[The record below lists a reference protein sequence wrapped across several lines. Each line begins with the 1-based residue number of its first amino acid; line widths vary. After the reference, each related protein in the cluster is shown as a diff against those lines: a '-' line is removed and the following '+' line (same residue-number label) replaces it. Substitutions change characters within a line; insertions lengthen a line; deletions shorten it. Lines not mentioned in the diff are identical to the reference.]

1 MAVAGLPTK
10 KKVNTTA
17 LGNAVTNAAK
27 NNTASTTTAKTT
39 TVNPPVA
46 SQTTS
51 GAPYTLMNT
60 GGTKTN
66 TTTYSPTTTYT
77 PVATGNYTI
86 GSDKGKEIAFNLPIG
101 QEFLAS
107 DGAVWTKE
115 NDGSITVNYNGTTTK
130 NAYTM
135 SDLGV
140 LGDQQMAAGLPW
152 QYVNTT
158 LVNRNNKIAN
168 DPTLSQYSGDAFDTR
183 MKNYINQNIRS
194 QNQPDMTSGQI
205 IANYDSTKPTYEDQ
219 YDPQIQALLNQIL
232 NRDDFSYNAEDDPLY
247 QQYKSMYQRE
257 GDRAME
263 NTLASVAASAGGMNS
278 YAISAAQQANNYYN
292 AQLGDKIPELYQAA
306 YDMWLNKYEQDVQ
319 NMGILNQLSDS
330 QYARYRDT
338 VNDWRSDRD
347 FAYGAYRD
355 DVADGQWNTMFDY
368 NAYTGDRDFN
378 YGVSN
383 DNWEK
388 TKYEEETEYKKQQ
401 EAEEKA
407 KAEKDEAIAM
417 VEWLVGNGVSYESID
432 PTIISAA
439 GLSESAVREMIT
451 YKKQQDAKKGSSKKG
466 SSVVDDEDDEG
477 GSGGSW
483 TSIPSQL
490 GIPSI
495 VSSDF
500 LADLYEAGAY
510 TISGNK
516 ATWTDGWNAQNYQSK
531 LKNSYKPIQLVGF

>member
-27 NNTASTTTAKTT
+27 QNTASTTTSNNTT
-39 TVNPPVA
+39 
-46 SQTTS
+46 
-51 GAPYTLMNT
+51 T

-66 TTTYSPTTTYT
+66 TTTYTPTTNTTYSPT
-77 PVATGNYTI
+77 ATGNYTI
-86 GSDKGKEIAFNLPIG
+86 GSDYGKTVAYNMPIG
-101 QEFLAS
+101 STFTAS

-140 LGDQQMAAGLPW
+140 LGQQQMAAGLPW
-152 QYVNTT
+152 QDVNTT
-158 LVNRNNKIAN
+158 LINRNNKIAN
-168 DPTLSQYSGDAFDTR
+168 DPTLSQYANDANTQ
-183 MKNYINQNIRS
+183 MMQNYINQNIRS

-205 IANYDSTKPTYEDQ
+205 IANYDATKPTYEDQ

-451 YKKQQDAKKGSSKKG
+451 YKKQQDAQKSSSSRRSSSGSDY
-466 SSVVDDEDDEG
+466 DDDDDDD
-477 GSGGSW
+477 
-483 TSIPSQL
+483 
-490 GIPSI
+490 
-495 VSSDF
+495 V
-500 LADLYEAGAY
+500 
-510 TISGNK
+510 SGNEK
-516 ATWTDGWNAQNYQSK
+516 AIDTTGFTIIGENEETETIRVDGIGRMTYTEVNNAVNNGTVK
-531 LKNSYKPIQLVGF
+531 EVIDEKNKTIRYEKA

>member
-17 LGNAVTNAAK
+17 LGNAIKNTAK

-51 GAPYTLMNT
+51 AAPYTLMNT

-101 QEFLAS
+101 QPFVAS

-135 SDLGV
+135 PDWGV

-152 QYVNTT
+152 EVVNTT
-158 LVNRNNKIAN
+158 RVNRNNKISN
-168 DPTLSQYSGDAFDTR
+168 DPSLSQYSGDSYDTR
-183 MKNYINQNIRS
+183 MANYINQNIRL
-194 QNQPDMTSGQI
+194 QNQPNMTSGQI
-205 IANYDSTKPTYEDQ
+205 IANYDATKPTYEDQ
-219 YDPQIQALLNQIL
+219 YNPQIQALLNQIL
-232 NRDDFSYNAEDDPLY
+232 NRDDFSYDAENDPLF

-257 GDRAME
+257 GDRAMRD
-263 NTLASVAASAGGMNS
+263 TLAEAAASAGGMNS
-278 YAISAAQQANNYYN
+278 YAIGAAQQANNYYA
-292 AQLGDKIPELYQAA
+292 AQLGDKIPELYQLA
-306 YDMWLNKYEQDVQ
+306 YEMYLADKESDIQ
-319 NMGILNQLSDS
+319 NLGILNQLSDT

-338 VNDWRSDRD
+338 MSDWRGDRD
-347 FAYGAYRD
+347 FAYGVYRD
-355 DVADGQWNTMFDY
+355 DVADGQWDAMFDY

-388 TKYEEETEYKKQQ
+388 KKYEEETDYKKQQ
-401 EAEEKA
+401 DSEDKA
-407 KAEKDEAIAM
+407 KAEKEEALAM
-417 VEWLVGNGVSYESID
+417 IDLLINNGASFESV
-432 PTIISAA
+432 AA
-439 GLSESAVREMIT
+439 YIPASGLPESAVREMI
-451 YKKQQDAKKGSSKKG
+451 AKRDSGNFRQASSG
-466 SSVVDDEDDEG
+466 NGGGGDG
-477 GSGGSW
+477 GSGEYGGGGTPIEGDGVEW
-483 TSIPSQL
+483 TKAAYDLGLPAAISQDV
-490 GIPSI
+490 I
-495 VSSDF
+495 
-500 LADLYEAGAY
+500 ADLVEAGAVVINGDSAY
-510 TISGNK
+510 
-516 ATWTDGWNAQNYQSK
+516 WTDGWNAGNYAAK
-531 LKNSYKPIQLVGF
+531 LKLIY